1 MVLRVQNKTR
11 NIIKTMKQNKISITR
26 TNEMKTDKFIYNKQK
41 KKRTLFLELFYK
53 TDSFFFIFQ
62 SFFYGTIS
70 YRKLQSLQCTLLFHY
85 MYERIF

>member
-41 KKRTLFLELFYK
+41 KKRTLFLELLYK

-62 SFFYGTIS
+62 SFFLWND
-70 YRKLQSLQCTLLFHY
+70 KLSEIAIVA
-85 MYERIF
+85 MYFVVPLHV

>member
-41 KKRTLFLELFYK
+41 KKRTLFLELLYK
-53 TDSFFFIFQ
+53 TDSFSSF
-62 SFFYGTIS
+62 SKVFFYGTIS
-70 YRKLQSLQCTLLFHY
+70 YQKLQSLQCTLLFHY